1 MASLIKLLTLPA
13 ILLLIQVTST
23 LRGQEI
29 IVPAG
34 TVLQCT
40 LQDANLSTK
49 TVARDDPIL
58 CETGALREFGVSV
71 FPRGAYLG
79 GRFTDARDPGHFW
92 GKGWMQLEFDHIIT
106 PSAELPISTKI
117 TSVPHLKVDVD
128 GRIHGTGH
136 ARRDAIEWSIPVL
149 WPEKIITLPN
159 RGPRPV
165 LKHEARISLKL
176 MQDLSVPQEVAGPMG
191 RPLVLPGA
199 FRPSPAKTEPM
210 VHQASMISSP
220 PNAEPMVR
228 QASMVLTFGQDRAS
242 IDGTLLIL
250 KDGSSQLVKDY
261 WFESGQ
267 RIQFLSVD
275 GKAGVFPIQALNFDT
290 TVKVNRERGVGFVI
304 RSNRIIPREATTS
317 EVQMIGA
324 GGVSTE
330 PASIPFPYPLT
341 H

>member
-13 ILLLIQVTST
+13 TLLLIQATST

-34 TVLQCT
+34 TIIQCT
-40 LQDANLSTK
+40 LQDANISTK

-58 CETGALREFGVSV
+58 CETGAMREFGVSV

-106 PSAELPISTKI
+106 PSVELPISTKI

-128 GRIHGTGH
+128 GRIHGTGQ

-176 MQDLSVPQEVAGPMG
+176 MQDLSVPQEVAGPMA

-199 FRPSPAKTEPM
+199 FRPSPPK
-210 VHQASMISSP
+210 
-220 PNAEPMVR
+220 AEPMVR